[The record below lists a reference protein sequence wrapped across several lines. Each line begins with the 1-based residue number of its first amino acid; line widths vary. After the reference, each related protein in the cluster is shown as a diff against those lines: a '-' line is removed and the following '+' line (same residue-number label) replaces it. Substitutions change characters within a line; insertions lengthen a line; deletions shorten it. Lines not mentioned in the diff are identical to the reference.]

1 MIGDFP
7 GFFDNLDHAYLK
19 QQWCSLVGVDR
30 LPSDHFK
37 VFKNIT
43 SYSKM
48 ELTDL
53 LRINGLEDTKSDRK
67 KMNAE
72 KVDFSK
78 YEDGIRN
85 LLNTFVTSEPVEIV
99 VEPVAIH
106 DKAAMDKQLEE
117 VEGQK
122 AKAAY
127 IHTRIVSELESR
139 RYEDP
144 MMFKKFSERIRD
156 TIAEYRK
163 SRDENVYLASMKKM
177 ADDLRQGFT
186 GHSYPSVIVNDSDA
200 KAFYG
205 VVSDT
210 LKRHGGDNLEFDDAV
225 GRLALDMKLAVQS
238 LARVDWRTST
248 PIHKKM
254 NQAVE
259 DLLWDFC
266 DEFGIDLPIDKMDLL
281 IENAIKTAMSRY

>member
-1 MIGDFP
+1 
-7 GFFDNLDHAYLK
+7 
-19 QQWCSLVGVDR
+19 
-30 LPSDHFK
+30 
-37 VFKNIT
+37 
-43 SYSKM
+43 
-48 ELTDL
+48 
-53 LRINGLEDTKSDRK
+53 
-67 KMNAE
+67 
-72 KVDFSK
+72 
-78 YEDGIRN
+78 
-85 LLNTFVTSEPVEIV
+85 
-99 VEPVAIH
+99 
-106 DKAAMDKQLEE
+106 MDKQLEE

-144 MMFKKFSERIRD
+144 MLFKRFSERIRE
-156 TIAEYRK
+156 TIAEYRR
-163 SRDENVYLASMKKM
+163 SRDENIYLASMKRM
-177 ADDLRQGFT
+177 AEDLRQGFT
-186 GHSYPSVIVNDSDA
+186 GHSYPTAISNDSDA

-205 VVSDT
+205 VVSDI
-210 LKRHGGDNLEFDDAV
+210 LKQHGQDSLEFDDAI
-225 GRLALDMKLAVQS
+225 GKLALDMKQAVQS

-266 DEFGIDLPIDKMDLL
+266 DEFGVDLPIDKMDII